1 LNLTSLDLSN
11 QHTIPAH
18 EFREFSKK
26 ITTLTSLTCSNIV
39 SLHNNDLVVISDCF
53 PFLEELDLSNPI
65 KSYVK
70 VNAMF
75 LVLPKLRKVNLSGYF
90 YINNSMLLHLCKNC
104 EFLQEIVIPNNFFI
118 THDGI
123 AFAIRERPRLSS
135 LSITNT
141 LKIENRVSNF
151 TPHFIYS
158 LVSLKGLTC
167 LELSYLHIKGD
178 LLDSIAMKG
187 LPLKRLV
194 LDHCTGYSSD
204 GIHRLLSKCQFIQHL
219 DLQNAKFQDNFVYH
233 TLSLFLGNL
242 VSINLSHCENLSE
255 ITLFT
260 LVVLC
265 SMRSIWKTQVL
276 DKWF

>member
-1 LNLTSLDLSN
+1 
-11 QHTIPAH
+11 
-18 EFREFSKK
+18 
-26 ITTLTSLTCSNIV
+26 
-39 SLHNNDLVVISDCF
+39 LVVISDCF
-53 PFLEELDLSNPI
+53 PFLEELDLSNP
-65 KSYVK
+65 KNSYVK
-70 VNAMF
+70 LNAMF

-219 DLQNAKFQDNFVYH
+219 DLQKAKLQDNFVYR

-242 VSINLSHCENLSE
+242 VSINFSHCENLSE

-260 LVVLC
+260 LVGKCPLLNEIYMEN
-265 SMRSIWKTQVL
+265 SGIGQMIL
-276 DKWF
+276 DLQWILL